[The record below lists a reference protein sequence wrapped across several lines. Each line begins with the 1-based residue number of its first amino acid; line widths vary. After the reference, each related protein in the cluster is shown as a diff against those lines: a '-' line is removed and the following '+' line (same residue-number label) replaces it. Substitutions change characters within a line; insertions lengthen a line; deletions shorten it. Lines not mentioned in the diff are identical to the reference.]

1 MKAQWFKFTVV
12 VLALLVVGPIIPA
25 CSPALA
31 AESYMAVVP
40 KVLQSGSTQSVSLAL
55 FNGDRLVTDEV
66 EVTLL
71 KDGIE
76 ITQVSKT
83 IRGKGTIELD
93 IPDVEEG
100 EYQVRVKG
108 AGFEDEA
115 TVLVDASFV
124 VFIETDKPI
133 YKPGQTIHIRTITLT
148 PELKPVV
155 GLVTVEVIDAK
166 GIKIFR
172 EDVQTDE
179 FGMTSLDLPVSIEPN
194 EGVWKIMATT
204 EEGKTQL
211 DVRVEKYVLPKYEV
225 KVELPKEW
233 FLVDEPITGTVL
245 SEYSFG
251 KPVEGELE
259 IRASRYI
266 GEWREYATF
275 YKEINGETTF
285 ELPAVGYVA
294 GVPAAGGQGNVILD
308 ITVREKSTGYEES
321 TSRLLTV
328 SESPLN
334 LQLIPDSIAFKPGL
348 PFGLLI
354 VTETP
359 DNQPLDAEVA
369 LELTYLDSD
378 YNEIK
383 TEEQQIIT
391 SNGKAL
397 YSTNPPEKAVALM
410 VEAYAEGAGD
420 TITLQAS
427 YSPSG
432 NFIHVEQVS
441 EGIPAVGDVIQFK
454 VNSTKRASN
463 FYYEIVARD
472 KVVYSDYTGSS
483 MITFRAT
490 PQMAPSARLLVYQI
504 LPNSE
509 VAADYIPF
517 DVSPVY
523 PHEVTAEFSQDEAE
537 PGDEIDIDITTEGE
551 SKVGIAAVDRSVYIL
566 AENRLNL
573 QQVFA
578 KLEQLYM
585 QPQVEL
591 HEVSIYPTI
600 TTRGAM
606 DVFEDAGVVVLS
618 NNNIP
623 DGKEYEAAGKGDVFW
638 GDSLWR
644 GEVMAADA
652 GEQEE
657 EAGWPPAPQEINSEA
672 GGAGLAEVE
681 RVRQFFPETWLWMEE
696 ITGPD
701 GQLSIDVTVPDTIT
715 TWMLRA
721 VAISKENGLGIAE
734 DELVAFQPFF
744 LTIDLPYSAIRGEEF
759 PVQVVIYNYLE
770 DPQSVLV
777 EIEEAD
783 WFDLLGDPSQTVEIA
798 ANDIGEASFMIR
810 PTELGIN
817 SVKITARSPQAADAV
832 IKPLIIEPEGVAR
845 EVVNNLNISEGDPG
859 TVSTD
864 IPFDAVDGSGRAY
877 LTITSSYLTQTLD
890 GLEELI
896 QMPFGCGEQNMM
908 MMAPDI
914 YITKYLQESGQV
926 KPEIMAKAE
935 LLMITGYQRELTY
948 RRSDGSFSAFGE
960 SDEIGSL
967 WLTAFVLK
975 SFAEATDLIYIDE
988 SVLNEAKAWITSHQN
1003 ADGSFDQVGFVHHQ
1017 ELLGGLDGKDALTA
1031 YVAIALMEAGDTV
1044 GSARAVAYLEDQLS
1058 GMDDAY
1064 TLALTAYALELA
1076 GSARADEAYQMLMGM
1091 AQEDEDGLHWGTGG
1105 DILPEQTRG
1114 FAPGI
1119 GRSADVETTAY
1130 ATLALIKH
1138 GDSFNASR
1146 AAKWLSSRRNA
1157 YGGYGST
1164 QDTVVALQA
1173 LTEYS
1178 TGTRADVDL
1187 TINVTGETVDEQV
1200 RLTPE
1205 NFDVLQVIEIPV
1217 NEELEITA
1225 TGEGEAV
1232 AQVVRRF
1239 NLPEAETGVSVLNI
1253 DVDYDVTEV
1262 EVNDLVTVSVEL
1274 AFNPLEPMEAGMVV
1288 ADISVP
1294 TGFTAVTDTI
1304 VAAVAGEAKIKRYEI
1319 AGRKVIF
1326 YIENML
1332 PGESLSWSFQVKATY
1347 PVKAKGVSSQVYS
1360 YYQPDIRG
1368 ETLGE
1373 NVVVSG
1379 D

>member
-1 MKAQWFKFTVV
+1 MKAQGFKFTVV
-12 VLALLVVGPIIPA
+12 VLLLAVIGSIVPA
-25 CSPALA
+25 CSPAVA
-31 AESYMAVVP
+31 AESYLAVVP
-40 KVLQSGSTQSVSLAL
+40 RILQSDSTQSISLTL
-55 FNGDRLVTDEV
+55 FNGDRLATDNIEIA
-66 EVTLL
+66 LL
-71 KDGIE
+71 KDGNE
-76 ITQVSKT
+76 ITRVSGT
-83 IRGKGTIELD
+83 IRGKGILELD

-108 AGFEDEA
+108 TGFEDEA
-115 TVLVDASFV
+115 TVMVDASFV

-155 GLVTVEVIDAK
+155 GVVTVEVLDAK

-179 FGMTSLDLPVSIEPN
+179 YGMTSLDLPISTEPN
-194 EGVWKIMATT
+194 EGVWKIMAIT
-204 EEGKTQL
+204 EEGRTQL

-225 KVELPKEW
+225 QVELPKEW
-233 FLVDEPITGTVL
+233 FLVDEPITGTIT

-275 YKEINGETTF
+275 YKEIDGETDF
-285 ELPAVGYVA
+285 ELPAVGYVT
-294 GVPAAGGQGNVILD
+294 GVPASGGQGNVILD
-308 ITVREKSTGYEES
+308 ITVREKATGYEET

-328 SESPLN
+328 SDSPLN
-334 LQLIPDSIAFKPGL
+334 LQLIPDSVAFKPGL

-354 VTETP
+354 ITETP
-359 DNQPLDAEVA
+359 DNQPLDSEVT

-378 YNEIK
+378 YDEVK
-383 TEEQQIIT
+383 TETQQINT

-397 YSTNPPEKAVALM
+397 YTTNPPAEAVALI
-410 VEAYAEGAGD
+410 VEAHADD
-420 TITLQAS
+420 TWDNITLQAS

-432 NFIHVEQVS
+432 NFIHVEQMS
-441 EGIPAVGDVIQFK
+441 EGIPSVGDMIRFQ
-454 VNSTKRASN
+454 VNSTRRASN
-463 FYYEIVARD
+463 FYYEIVSRD
-472 KVVYSDYTGSS
+472 KVVYSDYTTSNT
-483 MITFRAT
+483 IAFRAT
-490 PQMAPSARLLVYQI
+490 PLMATSARLLVYQI

-523 PHEVTAEFSQDEAE
+523 PHDVTAEFSQDEAE
-537 PGDEIDIDITTEGE
+537 PGDEIDINITTEGE
-551 SKVGIAAVDRSVYIL
+551 SKVGLAVVDRSVYIL

-578 KLEQLYM
+578 KLEELYM

-600 TTRGAM
+600 TTRGAT

-618 NNNIP
+618 NSNIP
-623 DGKEYEAAGKGDVFW
+623 DGKEYESAGKGGFW
-638 GDSLWR
+638 GGLFR
-644 GEVMAADA
+644 GDVVMEAD
-652 GEQEE
+652 GEE
-657 EAGWPPAPQEINSEA
+657 EAQSMAPPQPAN
-672 GGAGLAEVE
+672 GDDGDAGLAEVE
-681 RVRQFFPETWLWMEE
+681 RIRQFFPETWLWMDE
-696 ITGPD
+696 IIGAD

-759 PVQVVIYNYLE
+759 PVQVAIYNYLDE
-770 DPQSVLV
+770 SQNVQV
-777 EIEEAD
+777 EIGEAD
-783 WFDLLGDPSQTVEIA
+783 WFILLDDATQTVEID
-798 ANDIGEASFMIR
+798 ANDIGQASFMIR

-817 SVKITARSPQAADAV
+817 SVQITARSSQAADAV
-832 IKPLIIEPEGVAR
+832 IKTLIVEPEGVSR
-845 EVVNNLNISEGDPG
+845 EIVNNLNISAGDPS
-859 TVSTD
+859 TISTD

-877 LTITSSYLTQTLD
+877 LTITSSYLTQTLE

-896 QMPFGCGEQNMM
+896 QMPYGCGEQNMLLL
-908 MMAPDI
+908 APDI
-914 YITKYLQESGQV
+914 YITKYLQGSGQV

-935 LLMITGYQRELTY
+935 LLMITGYQRELSY

-975 SFAEATDLIYIDE
+975 TFAQATDLIYIDE
-988 SVLNEAKAWITSHQN
+988 SVLSEARAWIISHQN

-1017 ELLGGLDGKDALTA
+1017 DMLGGLDGKDALTA
-1031 YVAIALMEAGDTV
+1031 YMAIALMEAGDTV
-1044 GSARAVAYLEDQLS
+1044 GNAKAIAYLENQLS
-1058 GMDDAY
+1058 GMDDVY
-1064 TLALTAYALELA
+1064 TVALTAYALELA
-1076 GSARADEAYQMLMGM
+1076 GSARADEAYQMLMDM

-1119 GRSADVETTAY
+1119 GRSADVEITAY

-1138 GDSFNASR
+1138 GDNFNASR

-1178 TGTRADVDL
+1178 TNRRADVDL
-1187 TINVTGETVDEQV
+1187 TINITDGGINEQV
-1200 RLTPE
+1200 QLTAE
-1205 NFDVLQVIEIPV
+1205 NYDVLQVIEIPV
-1217 NEELEITA
+1217 NEEIEITA
-1225 TGEGEAV
+1225 IGEGEAI
-1232 AQVVRRF
+1232 AQVVQRF
-1239 NLPEAETGVSVLNI
+1239 NLLEAETGESVLSI
-1253 DVDYDVTEV
+1253 DVEYDVTEV
-1262 EVNDLVTVSVEL
+1262 EVDDLVTVSVEL
-1274 AFNPLEPMEAGMVV
+1274 AFNPLEPMEAGMIV
-1288 ADISVP
+1288 ADISIP

-1332 PGESLSWSFQVKATY
+1332 PGESLSWSFQVKAAY
-1347 PVKAKGVSSQVYS
+1347 PVRAKGVSSQVYS
-1360 YYQPDIRG
+1360 YYKPDIRG

>member
-1 MKAQWFKFTVV
+1 MKSHRFKLTVV
-12 VLALLVVGPIIPA
+12 LLALAVVGSILPA
-25 CSPALA
+25 CQPLEA
-31 AESYMAVVP
+31 AESYLAVIP
-40 KVLQSGSTQSVSLAL
+40 RVLLSGSTESISMTL
-55 FNGDRLVTDEV
+55 FKGDNLIKSKV

-71 KDGIE
+71 KDGEE
-76 ITQVSKT
+76 ISQVSRT
-83 IRGKGTIELD
+83 INGKGTIELD
-93 IPDVEEG
+93 IPDDIEEG
-100 EYQVRVKG
+100 EYQVRVSG

-115 TVLVDASFV
+115 SVLVDASFI
-124 VFIETDKPI
+124 VFLETDKPI
-133 YKPGQTIHIRTITLT
+133 YQPGQTIHIRTITLN

-155 GLVTVEVIDAK
+155 GLVTVEVLDAK

-179 FGMTSLDLPVSIEPN
+179 FGMTSVDLPVSTEPN
-194 EGVWKIMATT
+194 EGVWKIIATT
-204 EEGKTQL
+204 DEGKTQL
-211 DVRVEKYVLPKYEV
+211 DVRIEKYVLPKYEV
-225 KVELPKEW
+225 KVELLKEW

-251 KPVEGELE
+251 KPVSGELE

-266 GEWREYATF
+266 GEWREYAVF
-275 YKEINGETTF
+275 SKEIDGETDF
-285 ELPAVGYVA
+285 QLPAVDYVA
-294 GVPAAGGQGNVILD
+294 GVPGAGGQGNVILD
-308 ITVREKSTGYEES
+308 ITVRERATGYEET

-334 LQLIPDSIAFKPGL
+334 LQLIPESTVFKPGL
-348 PFGLLI
+348 PFGLLV

-359 DNQPLDAEVA
+359 DNQPLNAEVT
-369 LELTYLDSD
+369 LELAYLDSE
-378 YNEIK
+378 YNEIEK
-383 TEEQQIIT
+383 EEQQVNT

-397 YSTNPPEKAVALM
+397 YSTNPPAEAVALM
-410 VEAYAEGAGD
+410 IEAYAEGDWDGL
-420 TITLQAS
+420 TLLAS

-432 NFIHVEQVS
+432 NFIHVEQLS
-441 EGIPAVGDVIQFK
+441 DGIPAVGETIQFK
-454 VNSTKRASN
+454 VNSSGRASN
-463 FYYEIVARD
+463 FYYEVVSRD
-472 KVVYSDYTGSS
+472 NVVFSDYTTSS
-483 MITFRAT
+483 TITIRTT
-490 PQMAPSARLLVYQI
+490 PMMASSARLLVYQI

-517 DVSPVY
+517 EVSPVY

-537 PGDEIDIDITTEGE
+537 PGDEIEIDIRAEGQAR
-551 SKVGIAAVDRSVYIL
+551 VGIAAVDRSVYIL

-573 QQVFA
+573 QQVFN
-578 KLEQLYM
+578 KLEELYM

-591 HEVSIYPTI
+591 HEVSIYPSI

-618 NNNIP
+618 NNDIP
-623 DGKEYEAAGKGDVFW
+623 DGKEYEAAGKGGFW
-638 GDSLWR
+638 GDGMWR
-644 GEVMAADA
+644 GEMAADA
-652 GEQEE
+652 REQEE
-657 EAGWPPAPQEINSEA
+657 EEEEFSVPQAANGDDS
-672 GGAGLAEVE
+672 GSGLAEVE
-681 RVRQFFPETWLWMEE
+681 RVRQFFPETWLWIEDT
-696 ITGPD
+696 TGAN
-701 GQLSIDVTVPDTIT
+701 GRLSLDVTVPDTIT

-721 VAISKENGLGIAE
+721 VAISKEQGLGIAE

-759 PVQVVIYNYLE
+759 PVQVAIYNYLDE
-770 DPQSVLV
+770 PQEVVV

-783 WFDLLGDPSQTVEIA
+783 WFDLLDTPSQTVEIG
-798 ANDIGEASFMIR
+798 ANDIGSASFMIS
-810 PTELGIN
+810 PKELGIN
-817 SVKITARSPQAADAV
+817 SVQITARSTEAADAV
-832 IKPLIIEPEGVAR
+832 IKTLVIEPEGVSR
-845 EVVNNLNISEGDPG
+845 EVVNNLNISEGDPE
-859 TVSTD
+859 TVTTD

-877 LTITSSYLTQTLD
+877 LTITSSYLTQTLE

-948 RRSDGSFSAFGE
+948 RRSDGSFSAFGQ

-975 SFAEATDLIYIDE
+975 AFAQATDLIYIDE
-988 SVLNEAKAWITSHQN
+988 SVLSEARAWITAHQN

-1017 ELLGGLDGKDALTA
+1017 EILGGISGKDALTA
-1031 YVAIALMEAGDTV
+1031 FVAIALMEAGDNI
-1044 GSARAVAYLEDQLS
+1044 GGAKAVDYLESQLS

-1064 TLALTAYALELA
+1064 TLALTTYVLELA
-1076 GSARADEAYQMLMGM
+1076 GSEMVDEAYQMLMDI

-1119 GRSADVETTAY
+1119 GRSADVEMTAY

-1138 GDSFNASR
+1138 GDSFNSSR

-1178 TGTRADVDL
+1178 TGTRADVNL
-1187 TINVTGETVDEQV
+1187 TISVTGDGIDEQV
-1200 RLTPE
+1200 RLAAD
-1205 NFDVLQVIEIPV
+1205 NFDILQVIEIPV
-1217 NEELEITA
+1217 NKEIEIVVS
-1225 TGEGEAV
+1225 GQGEAV

-1239 NLPEAETGVSVLNI
+1239 NLPQAEIGESVLNI

-1262 EVNDLVTVSVEL
+1262 EVNDLVAVSVEL
-1274 AFNPLEPMEAGMVV
+1274 SFNPLESMEAGMIV
-1288 ADISVP
+1288 ADISIP

-1304 VAAVAGEAKIKRYEI
+1304 VAALEQEVKIKRYEI

-1332 PGESLSWSFQVKATY
+1332 SGESISWSFQVKAAY

-1373 NVVVSG
+1373 NVTVSG